1 MRIDAAGRE
10 LERALLTL
18 ACTPP
23 ENTALHRVAD
33 EIREMASAYCRDG
46 RAFFERGDRVNAL
59 AAYSYAHGW
68 IEGGRYLGLIVLE
81 GSTALP
87 RFTERVPDAVQ
98 PLLEEKARRYG
109 SLLMRGLQALEFAP
123 ERSTALHGAALHAT
137 RVAEGM
143 VAAGSGYHRGGD
155 AENALACYSYGFA
168 WLDAGIRA
176 GLFRISC
183 DRDLFTI

>member
-10 LERALLTL
+10 IERTLLTL
-18 ACTPP
+18 VSTPP
-23 ENTALHRVAD
+23 ANSVLHSVME
-33 EIREMASAYCRDG
+33 EILGMASAYCRDG
-46 RAFFERGDRVNAL
+46 RAFFERGDLVNAL
-59 AAYSYAHGW
+59 AAYAYALGW
-68 IEGGRYLGLIVLE
+68 IEGGRCLGLIVLE

-87 RFTERVPDAVQ
+87 RFTERMPDALQ
-98 PLLEEKARRYG
+98 GRLDEKTLRYG
-109 SLLMRGLQALEFAP
+109 NLLRRGLQAIDCAAERDTAP
-123 ERSTALHGAALHAT
+123 FSAALHFL

-143 VAAGSGYHRGGD
+143 AKTGSRSYSDGD

-176 GLFRISC
+176 GLFRIAL